1 MDLLLMMPFPCQRL
15 RVAFV
20 GCLLLAFSS
29 TGLEAAE
36 RKAPN
41 AIAIVVDLPLR
52 VFGIGATVIGSGV
65 FLVILPFALTSG
77 STGAT
82 WDALVV
88 SPFRFTFVRPMGG
101 VIDDWKEIESNED
114 ED

>member
-36 RKAPN
+36 REAPN
-41 AIAIVVDLPLR
+41 GIAIVVDLPLR
-52 VFGIGATVIGSGV
+52 VIGIGATVIGSGV
-65 FLVILPFALTSG
+65 FLVALPFALSSG
-77 STGAT
+77 STEDT

-88 SPFRFTFVRPMGG
+88 SPFRFTFVRPMG
-101 VIDDWKEIESNED
+101 VIDDWKETESNED